1 LEDEMARTPNRAGG
15 ATRLPADGDD
25 QALFDQVTSAQDAT
39 QFDESDPG
47 GIEPGAEESAPP
59 EPEIRHVPLAELL
72 DERDR
77 RKAAEQRVAQYER
90 SERERSEQQP
100 APDHILNPN
109 EFTDQRVQQILAPIL
124 QPLYQHV
131 AHTNRALAVSTHGQD
146 AVDAAQ
152 KAFDEEWSGGRMDRA
167 ENFRVMSQPN
177 PFMAAVEWH
186 RNRTVLSEV
195 GNDPAAYRQ
204 RLADELLQNPEF
216 LARAIETAR
225 GQGASRP
232 VTAAPRVAG
241 SRAPPSRPPNGG
253 LPPSLNRQGP
263 PGGQPPALL
272 DTDDD
277 SLYSEMTNPNKYSE

>member
-25 QALFDQVTSAQDAT
+25 QALFDQATSARDAA
-39 QFDESDPG
+39 QFDESQPG
-47 GIEPGAEESAPP
+47 EMEPDGGEPPSP

-90 SERERSEQQP
+90 SERERREQQP

-109 EFTDQRVQQILAPIL
+109 EFTDNRVQQILAPIL

-131 AHTNRALAVSTHGQD
+131 VHTNRALAVSTHGQE
-146 AVDAAQ
+146 AVDAAE
-152 KAFDEEWSGGRMDRA
+152 KAFNEEWSQGRMDRA

-204 RLADELLQNPEF
+204 RLADELLRNPEF
-216 LARAIETAR
+216 LARAIEAAR
-225 GQGASRP
+225 AGGASRP

-241 SRAPPSRPPNGG
+241 SRPQPRPNGG